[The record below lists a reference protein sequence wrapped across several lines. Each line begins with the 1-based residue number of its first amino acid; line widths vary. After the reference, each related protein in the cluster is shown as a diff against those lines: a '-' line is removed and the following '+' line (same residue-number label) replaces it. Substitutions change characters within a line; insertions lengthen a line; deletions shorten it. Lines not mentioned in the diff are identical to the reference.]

1 MSAFVIVHSIIKD
14 PEKFK
19 VYGQFARPTVAANGG
34 EFYLRGKVDSVLTG
48 EHNHENALVIR
59 FPDQAA
65 IQKWYNSPEYQ
76 ALIPNRKEAADMIFI
91 SCNEPPA
98 S

>member
-1 MSAFVIVHSIIKD
+1 MSAFVVVHVKVND

-19 VYGQFARPTVAANGG
+19 VYGQSARPTVAAHGG
-34 EFYLRGKVDSVLTG
+34 EFFLRGKVDSVLAG
-48 EHNHENALVIR
+48 EHNHDTTLVIK
-59 FPDQAA
+59 FPDQDA

-76 ALIPNRKEAADMIFI
+76 ALIPNRNEAADMIFI